1 MIITVTLNA
10 AVDKTYWVSPFS
22 LGTTNRVTKLVTEA
36 GGKGVNVAKVLA
48 TLGKIVTVT
57 GFLGGTNGQELQQ
70 KLQEFNVVQDWIE
83 VDGNTRNCLN
93 IIDQSNK
100 NETEL
105 LEKGP
110 KVHRKDWQRFVMKIN
125 EIASRSNL
133 ILISGSLPAGLVDHA
148 YEELISLLNELNVR
162 VGIDTSGIPL
172 QKSIQA
178 KPTIIKLNIHELEA
192 YCGKSLNTLDDV
204 VVEAKLLYEKGIKYV
219 FVSLGKDGAI
229 AVSEYGIF
237 KADIPSIEVVNTV
250 GSGDATFAGI
260 GAVLENGDDIQ
271 LALKSGMAAGIANS
285 LQVGAGRVNKQ
296 DFLYYLEKISI
307 RKIR

>member
-48 TLGKIVTVT
+48 TLGKLVTVT
-57 GFLGGTNGQELQQ
+57 GFSGGTNGQELQQ
-70 KLQEFNVVQDWIE
+70 KLQEFNVEQDWIE
-83 VDGNTRNCLN
+83 VDGNTRNCLT

-110 KVHRKDWQRFVMKIN
+110 KVNRKDWQRFVMKIN
-125 EIASRSNL
+125 KIAPKSNL
-133 ILISGSLPAGLVDHA
+133 ILISGSLPAGLEEHA
-148 YEELISLLNELNVR
+148 YAELISLLHQLDIR
-162 VGIDTSGIPL
+162 VGIDTSGCSL
-172 QKSIQA
+172 QKSIRVR
-178 KPTIIKLNIHELEA
+178 PNIIKPNIHELEA
-192 YCGKSLNTLDDV
+192 YCGRSLNTLVDV
-204 VVEAKLLYEKGIKYV
+204 VLEAKLLYEKGIKYV
-219 FVSLGKDGAI
+219 FISLGKEGAI
-229 AVSEYGIF
+229 AVSDSGIF
-237 KADIPSIEVVNTV
+237 KAEIPSIEVVNTV

-285 LQVGAGRVNKQ
+285 LQLGAGRVCKQ
-296 DFLYYLEKISI
+296 DYLYYLEKINI
-307 RKIR
+307 RKIE